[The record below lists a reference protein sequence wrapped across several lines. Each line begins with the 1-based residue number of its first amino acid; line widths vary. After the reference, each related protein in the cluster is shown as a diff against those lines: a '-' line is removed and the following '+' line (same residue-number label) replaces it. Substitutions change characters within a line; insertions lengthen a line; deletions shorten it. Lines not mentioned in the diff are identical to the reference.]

1 MLIVSAVLAAALTAP
16 PAVSPDVLEPSV
28 RNEVEHAIDV
38 APTNCAPAAVA
49 VAASTNAVAS
59 AARDVFGTNGLARTD
74 IALKL
79 VSSQRSDGRW
89 LVGTNDVTSAALEI
103 LRSL

>member
-1 MLIVSAVLAAALTAP
+1 MLILPAILAAALAAS

-28 RNEVEHAIDV
+28 RNEVEHAIGV
-38 APTNCAPAAVA
+38 APTNCAAAVA
-49 VAASTNAVAS
+49 APATNAVQS
-59 AARDVFGTNGLARTD
+59 AAIDVFGTNGLTRTD
-74 IALKL
+74 IALRL

-103 LRSL
+103 LKGL